1 MNMAL
6 TSLSLGAF
14 LLLALAAYAQFQIP
28 RFTSGSGN
36 TMLARGVLAVTGIG
50 LGFVSAAAVYPA
62 DPSRALLTFLI
73 GFGVVHFPAALI
85 LFIKHA
91 AHAGKS

>member
-1 MNMAL
+1 MAL
-6 TSLSLGAF
+6 ASLSIVAF

-36 TMLARGVLAVTGIG
+36 TMVSRAVLAITGIG
-50 LGFVSAAAVYPA
+50 LGLVSAAVYSA
-62 DPSRALLTFLI
+62 EPSRALLAFLI

-91 AHAGKS
+91 GHSGKS

>member
-1 MNMAL
+1 MAL
-6 TSLSLGAF
+6 ASLSIVAF

-28 RFTSGSGN
+28 RFTSGGGN
-36 TMLARGVLAVTGIG
+36 TMVSRAVLAITGIG
-50 LGFVSAAAVYPA
+50 LGLVSAAVYFA
-62 DPSRALLTFLI
+62 EPSRALLAFLI

-91 AHAGKS
+91 GHSGKS